1 MGLLKKFLP
10 LHLFIRSEPSLAKG
24 RGIAFRLSCLILLT
38 TSLIFIALFGYYYAF
53 SRQLIEDKIE
63 QDATHLAQA
72 TANRIDRVLGA
83 TEKIPQDLSIVM
95 EHLSPETEGLKTFM
109 TTLLEKND
117 EIYGMAV
124 AFEPYAYSRDMKC
137 FAPYLCRD
145 NGKIASANLSYEYF
159 YWDWYQIP
167 RELGR
172 ASWIEPYFDE
182 GAGNILMSTYALPFY
197 QGVGETRKLKGIVT
211 ADISLSWLK
220 AIVSSIKIGKT
231 GYAFLI
237 SKNGTFVTHPNSD
250 LIMNES
256 IFSVAES
263 RKDNSLR
270 EIGREMIAGK
280 SGFARSVDM
289 ISGVE
294 SWMAY
299 APLPSS
305 GWSLAVIF
313 PESEVMADITLLNQ
327 RVIFLGIGG
336 FLLLYI
342 IIIWIARGITRPLRE
357 LTDAAATIAGGNLDA
372 VLPPVRTKDEV
383 GMLASSFYTMKDSL
397 KEHIRNLTETTAAKE
412 RIESE
417 LRLAHD
423 IQMGILPRVFPAFP
437 HRREFDIYA
446 AIVPAK
452 EVGGDL
458 YDFFFMDDD
467 HLCFT
472 IGDVSGKGV
481 PASLFMAV
489 TKILIKAKAVKGLTP
504 ETILARVN
512 EDLSIDNPSMMFVT
526 LFLGIL
532 DVTNGEIVYCNG
544 GHNPPYIIRADGE
557 ITQLEGTK
565 GMALGVMEDL
575 TYQSKNI
582 TLKKGDN
589 LFLYTDG
596 VTEAVNQQDELF
608 SEKRLEMGLSDLRDQ
623 SLKEIISGIMERLEV
638 FSKGVP
644 QADDITMLALKFH
657 NEL

>member
-1 MGLLKKFLP
+1 

-342 IIIWIARGITRPLRE
+342 IIIWIARGITRPLRD